1 MHSQPVTLFIVKSIG
16 SNKMKVVRSKII
28 VNDQFN
34 SAASASVT
42 GGITTVDKV
51 ITGLTDLDL
60 TGYSGELIVNL
71 ISANANEILYS
82 ISNYTN
88 VRKITLRPE
97 NGLVVTVYDT
107 NGLGGGYNIYLNA
120 ATKVPDGNLKGFLE
134 LTKRGTDWYETNF
147 IDQYNPLS

>member
-1 MHSQPVTLFIVKSIG
+1 MK
-16 SNKMKVVRSKII
+16 NKIRRRIL

-34 SAASASVT
+34 SAASSSVT
-42 GGITTVDKV
+42 GGITTITKD
-51 ITGLTDLDL
+51 ITGITDLDL

-71 ISANANEILYS
+71 TSTNATETLYT

-107 NGLGGGYNIYLNA
+107 NGLGGGNNIYLNA
-120 ATKVPDGNLKGFLE
+120 NFKVPDGNYNGFLE
-134 LTKRGTDWYETNF
+134 LTKRNTTDWYETNF
-147 IDQYNPLS
+147 IDQYNPPA